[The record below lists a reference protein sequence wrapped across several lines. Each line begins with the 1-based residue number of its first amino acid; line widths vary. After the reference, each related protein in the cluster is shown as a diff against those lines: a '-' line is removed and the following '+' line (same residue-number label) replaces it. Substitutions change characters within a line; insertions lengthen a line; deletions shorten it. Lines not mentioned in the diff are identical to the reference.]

1 MRALLDEAGAVE
13 QDSALRAA
21 AGQAFYNA
29 SEFTL
34 RDLRAR
40 ASRQRLEADFRAWLD
55 GFSPNV
61 QDILENFE
69 FRNQIPRLSKA
80 DALGTLIEKLTSP
93 DINLSPVPV
102 KNDDGSVR
110 HPGLDNH
117 GMGSI
122 FEELVRRFNEE
133 NNEEAGE
140 HWTPRDAVRLMAKL
154 VFAPVADDIRSG
166 TYLLYDGACG
176 TGGMLT
182 VAEETLRQLASEH
195 DKDVRTHLFGQEI
208 NAETYAICKA
218 DLLLKGEGEAAGPG
232 RRP

>member
-1 MRALLDEAGAVE
+1 MKH
-13 QDSALRAA
+13 
-21 AGQAFYNA
+21 
-29 SEFTL
+29 
-34 RDLRAR
+34 
-40 ASRQRLEADFRAWLD
+40 ADGL
-55 GFSPNV
+55 
-61 QDILENFE
+61 
-69 FRNQIPRLSKA
+69 
-80 DALGTLIEKLTSP
+80 
-93 DINLSPVPV
+93 
-102 KNDDGSVR
+102 VR

-195 DKDVRTHLFGQEI
+195 DKDVRTLLFGQEI